1 MDGPAAR
8 DSLSL
13 VIALLLLPF
22 GHNQL
27 HISSMFFYIW
37 KIFNNNAIMQIHS
50 AGSPYKYEVANR
62 PNKQPQ

>member
-1 MDGPAAR
+1 MGPAAR

-22 GHNQL
+22 GPNQL
-27 HISSMFFYIW
+27 HILSMFFYFW
-37 KIFNNNAIMQIHS
+37 KIFDNDAIMQIYS
-50 AGSPYKYEVANR
+50 AGSLYKYEVANR